1 MSAPPRRSTHQ
12 RRGAGVSY
20 EGGAAARQAFA
31 AAPAALQSSVYS
43 PCNNNVPTSPQW
55 LVLPILIRAESGSIW
70 VPKMQERTVPGLF
83 GQPLKNRLRKEIHQ
97 LRTDLWNL
105 RKEHGNALHSLK
117 YTQSK
122 VEELEAKLKRIKN
135 AAGGIIAEIDQDV
148 RPAVFERYKKR
159 IFGR

>member
-1 MSAPPRRSTHQ
+1 
-12 RRGAGVSY
+12 
-20 EGGAAARQAFA
+20 
-31 AAPAALQSSVYS
+31 
-43 PCNNNVPTSPQW
+43 
-55 LVLPILIRAESGSIW
+55 
-70 VPKMQERTVPGLF
+70 MQERIVPGLF

-135 AAGGIIAEIDQDV
+135 AAGGIIADIDEDV